1 LIESKITTLPGA
13 ATSRAGERRA
23 SLRGVGVGLR
33 APHYREMLANRP
45 DLAFLEV
52 NSENFF
58 GDGGQPL
65 SFLERLRSYYPFSFH
80 SVGLSLGST
89 DGLSDRHLGKL
100 RAIIDRFEPALV
112 SDHLS
117 WGSVDGA
124 YVNDLL
130 PLPYTGEALAQICT
144 NIDRAQAFLGRPIL
158 VENVSSYLEFEC
170 SELSEWEFLAAVAKR
185 TGCGILLDINNIF
198 VSAVNHGFLPSDYL
212 DAIPASL
219 VKQMHLAGHERSDR
233 LLIDTHGAPIAT
245 AVWDLYAD
253 AVRRFGDVPT
263 LIERDTNIPP
273 LVALIGEANRAQHVL
288 RENGHGV
295 ANLTA

>member
-1 LIESKITTLPGA
+1 MKITDTA
-13 ATSRAGERRA
+13 
-23 SLRGVGVGLR
+23 LRGVGVGLR
-33 APHYREMLANRP
+33 APHYREMFATRP
-45 DLAFLEV
+45 NLAFLEV

-65 SFLERLRSYYPFSFH
+65 SFLERFRAHYPFSFH

-89 DGLSDRHLGKL
+89 DGLSERHLRKL

-112 SDHLS
+112 SDHLC

-130 PLPYTGEALAQICT
+130 PLPYTEEALVQICT
-144 NIDRAQAFLGRPIL
+144 NIDRAQAFLGQSIL
-158 VENVSSYLEFEC
+158 VENVSSYLEFAC
-170 SELSEWEFLAAVAKR
+170 SEMSEWDFLAAVAKR

-198 VSAVNHGFLPSDYL
+198 VSASNHGYNATDYL
-212 DAIPASL
+212 DAIPAAA
-219 VKQMHLAGHERSDR
+219 VKEMHLAGHERSDR
-233 LLIDTHGAPIAT
+233 LLIDTHGAPIAN
-245 AVWDLYAD
+245 AVWALYAN

-288 RENGHGV
+288 RANGHGV
-295 ANLTA
+295 ANPTA

>member
-1 LIESKITTLPGA
+1 MHHQPLLGRAPTEMKITDTA
-13 ATSRAGERRA
+13 
-23 SLRGVGVGLR
+23 LRGVGVGLR
-33 APHYREMLANRP
+33 APHYREMLATRP
-45 DLAFLEV
+45 NLAFLEV
-52 NSENFF
+52 HSENFF

-65 SFLERLRSYYPFSFH
+65 SFLERFRAHYPFSFH

-112 SDHLS
+112 SDHLC
-117 WGSVDGA
+117 WCAVDGA
-124 YVNDLL
+124 HVNDLL
-130 PLPYTGEALAQICT
+130 PLPYTEEALAQICT
-144 NIDRAQAFLGRPIL
+144 NIDQAQEYLGRSIL

-170 SELSEWEFLAAVAKR
+170 SEMPEWEFLAAVAKR

-198 VSAVNHGFLPSDYL
+198 VSASNHGYNATDYL
-212 DAIPASL
+212 DAIPAAM
-219 VKQMHLAGHERSDR
+219 VKEMHLAGHERSDR
-233 LLIDTHGAPIAT
+233 LLIDTHGAPIAA

-273 LVALIGEANRAQHVL
+273 LVALIGEANRAEHVL
-288 RENGHGV
+288 RENGYGL
-295 ANLTA
+295 ANASA

>member
-1 LIESKITTLPGA
+1 MPNQPQF
-13 ATSRAGERRA
+13 RRA
-23 SLRGVGVGLR
+23 SSDTPTTDAALRGVGVGLR
-33 APHYREMLANRP
+33 APHYREMLATRP
-45 DLAFLEV
+45 NLAFLEV

-65 SFLERLRSYYPFSFH
+65 SFLERFRAHYPFSFH

-89 DGLSDRHLGKL
+89 DALSERHLRKL
-100 RAIIDRFEPALV
+100 RAIIDRFEPTLV
-112 SDHLS
+112 SDHLC
-117 WGSVDGA
+117 WCAVDGA

-130 PLPYTGEALAQICT
+130 PLPYTEEALVQVCT
-144 NIDRAQAFLGRPIL
+144 NIDRAQTFLGRSML
-158 VENVSSYLEFEC
+158 VENVSSYLEFTC
-170 SELSEWEFLAAVAKR
+170 SEMSEWDFLAAVARR

-198 VSAVNHGFLPSDYL
+198 VSARNHGFDATDYL
-212 DAIPASL
+212 DAIPAAA
-219 VKQMHLAGHERSDR
+219 VKQMHLAGHEHSDR
-233 LLIDTHGAPIAT
+233 LLIDTHGAPIAD

-263 LIERDTNIPP
+263 VIERDTNIPP

-295 ANLTA
+295 TNLTA